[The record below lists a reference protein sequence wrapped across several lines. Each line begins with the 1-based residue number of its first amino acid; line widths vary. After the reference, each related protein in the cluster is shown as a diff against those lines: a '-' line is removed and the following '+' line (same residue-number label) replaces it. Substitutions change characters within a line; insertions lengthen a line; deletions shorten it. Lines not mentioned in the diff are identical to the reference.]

1 MPSPALFPPPPA
13 IRRAAVIGAGT
24 MGAAIAAHLTN
35 AGIPT
40 LLLDQ
45 PSASDGSPAGRDA
58 VVRAGLERALRSRP
72 PAFMDPAKTSALLTL
87 GNTADHLPRL
97 AECDWI
103 IEAIVEKPEA
113 KQHLWALVEA
123 HARPDALFSSN
134 SSGIPMAVQSRG
146 RGDGFRRRFLGAHF
160 YNPPRYL
167 YLLELI
173 PTADTAPE
181 ALEAVRA
188 FGDRVLG
195 KGIVIANDVPGFIGN
210 RIGIYSLLQTA
221 RVAEEMGLSAD
232 TVDALTG
239 PLLGRPKSGTMRLAD
254 TVGLD
259 VLGLISNDLSAA
271 TSDDFRLPAIMERL
285 LAEGRKGEKTGGG
298 YYQRRKNADGTSTIL
313 TLDPATLTYAERPPA
328 AATLPELGSI
338 QKLPLAERV
347 RALLA
352 LDTPAGEFTRRTF
365 YEMLRF
371 AAEKH
376 GIVANT
382 AQDIDHAME
391 WGFGWEMGPFKF
403 IDALGAKTV
412 ANAVEEL
419 GLPVPPVLAQH
430 ALDGQPFYPPDA
442 ASTGTAGL
450 IVLSDLKRENPARV
464 VSRREGASLVDLGDG
479 VLLLEFHSKA
489 NALGADAFAAVAE
502 ACERVPRGFVG
513 LVIGNQGRWFSAG
526 ADLGALLKDAEGGN
540 VAAVTAMI
548 ENFQTMTTRLRVAP
562 FPVVAAPFNMT
573 LGGGCETMLYSD
585 AVQADAE
592 LSTGLVELKVG
603 LMPSAGGT
611 TEMLVRA
618 NARLAPG
625 TDAYLALW
633 EVFGLITSGQTS
645 GSALEAQRLGYLR
658 ANDGITMNRR
668 RLLGDARDALLGL
681 AAAGYQPPAP
691 REIDVLGQEGY
702 ERLMD
707 EADGYRATSKWTDYD
722 VHLAGELARIL
733 TGGGPGVPAGR
744 VPERVLLD
752 LEREVFIGLC
762 AQPGTHERIRHML
775 KTGKPL
781 RN

>member
-1 MPSPALFPPPPA
+1 MPTSPLFPPPPA
-13 IRRAAVIGAGT
+13 IRRVAVVGAGT

-45 PSASDGSPAGRDA
+45 PAADNPTGRDA
-58 VVRAGLERALRSRP
+58 VVQAGVARALRARP
-72 PAFMDPAKTSALLTL
+72 PAFMDPATTSALLTL
-87 GNTADHLPRL
+87 GNTADDLPRL
-97 AECDWI
+97 ADCDWI
-103 IEAIVEKPEA
+103 IEAIVEKPAA

-123 HARPDALFSSN
+123 HAKPDALFSSN
-134 SSGIPMAVQSRG
+134 SSGIPMAVQSQG
-146 RGDGFRRRFLGAHF
+146 RSDAFRQRFLGAHF

-195 KGIVIANDVPGFIGN
+195 KGIVLANDVPGFIGN

-221 RVAEEMGLSAD
+221 RVAEEMSLSAD

-239 PLLGRPKSGTMRLAD
+239 PLLGRPRSGTMRLAD

-259 VLGLISNDLSAA
+259 VLGLISQDLSAA
-271 TSDDFRLPAIMERL
+271 TTDDFRLPPTMQRL
-285 LAEGRKGEKTGGG
+285 LDAGRKGEKTGGG
-298 YYQRRKNADGTSTIL
+298 YYQRRKNPDGASTIL
-313 TLDPATLTYAERPPA
+313 VLDPATLEYAERPAPA
-328 AATLPELGSI
+328 LPELGSFAR
-338 QKLPLAERV
+338 QPLAERL

-352 LDTPAGEFTRRTF
+352 LETPAGEFTRRTF
-365 YEMLRF
+365 LEMLRF

-376 GIVANT
+376 GVVANT
-382 AQDIDHAME
+382 AQDIDHALE
-391 WGFGWEMGPFKF
+391 WGFGWEMGPFKA
-403 IDALGAKTV
+403 IDALGADTV
-412 ANAVEEL
+412 AAALAQL

-430 ALDGQPFYPPDA
+430 AGAGQPFYPPGA
-442 ASTGTAGL
+442 EGTAENRSAAGL
-450 IVLSDLKRENPARV
+450 LVLSDLKRAEPARV

-502 ACERVPRGFVG
+502 ACERVPGGFLG

-540 VAAVTAMI
+540 TAAVTAMI
-548 ENFQTMTTRLRVAP
+548 ENFQTMTTRLRAAP
-562 FPVVAAPFNMT
+562 FPVVAAPFGMT

-592 LSTGLVELKVG
+592 LTTGLVELKVG

-611 TEMLVRA
+611 TEMLARA
-618 NARLAPG
+618 NAGLAPG
-625 TDAYLALW
+625 ADPYDALRAVW
-633 EVFGLITSGQTS
+633 GLITSGQTS
-645 GSALEAQRLGYLR
+645 GSALEARRLGYLR
-658 ANDGITMNRR
+658 AHDGITMNRR
-668 RLLGDARDALLGL
+668 RLLGDAKDALLGL
-681 AAAGYQPPAP
+681 AAAGYQAPAP
-691 REIDVLGQEGY
+691 REIDALGAEGY
-702 ERLMD
+702 ARLME
-707 EADGYRATSKWTDYD
+707 EAAGYRDAGKWSDYD

-733 TGGGPGVPAGR
+733 TGGGPGARAGR
-744 VPERVLLD
+744 VSEPVLLD
-752 LEREVFIGLC
+752 LEREVFVGLC
-762 AQPGTHERIRHML
+762 AQNGTHERIRHML

>member
-1 MPSPALFPPPPA
+1 MPTSPLSPPPPA

-45 PSASDGSPAGRDA
+45 PAADADANATGRDA
-58 VVRAGLERALRSRP
+58 IVQAGLERALRARP
-72 PAFMDPAKTSALLTL
+72 PAFMDPSTTSAMLTL

-113 KQHLWALVEA
+113 KQGLWALVEA

-134 SSGIPMAVQSRG
+134 SSGIPMTVQSRG
-146 RGDGFRRRFLGAHF
+146 RSEGFRRRFLGAHF

-181 ALEAVRA
+181 ALDAVRA
-188 FGDRVLG
+188 FGDRALG
-195 KGIVIANDVPGFIGN
+195 KGIVLAHDVPGFIGN
-210 RIGIYSLLQTA
+210 RVGIYSLLQTA

-232 TVDALTG
+232 AADALTG
-239 PLLGRPKSGTMRLAD
+239 PLLGRPRSGTMRLAD

-259 VLGLISNDLSAA
+259 VLGLISADLSAA
-271 TSDDFRLPAIMERL
+271 TTDDFRLPPTMARL
-285 LAEGRKGEKTGGG
+285 LADGRKGEKTGGG

-313 TLDPATLTYAERPPA
+313 VLDPATLTYSERPPA
-328 AATLPELGSI
+328 AGGLPELGSI
-338 QKLPLAERV
+338 QKQPLAERI

-371 AAEKH
+371 AAEKL
-376 GIVANT
+376 GIVADT

-391 WGFGWEMGPFKF
+391 WGFGWEMGPFKT
-403 IDALGAKTV
+403 IDALGADAV
-412 ANAVEEL
+412 AAGIEKL
-419 GLPVPPVLAQH
+419 GLAVPPALAQH
-430 ALDGQPFYPPDA
+430 AQGKQPFYPPGA
-442 ASTGTAGL
+442 EGTAESRSAAGL
-450 IVLSDLKRENPARV
+450 IALADLKREEPARV

-489 NALGADAFAAVAE
+489 NALGVDAFAAVAE
-502 ACERVPRGFVG
+502 ACERVPRGFLG

-548 ENFQTMTTRLRVAP
+548 DSFQTMTTRLRAAP

-611 TEMLVRA
+611 TEMLARA
-618 NARLAPG
+618 NARLVPG
-625 TDAYLALW
+625 EDLYPALRETW
-633 EVFGLITSGQTS
+633 ALITSGQTS
-645 GSALEAQRLGYLR
+645 GSALEA
-658 ANDGITMNRR
+658 RR
-668 RLLGDARDALLGL
+668 RAL
-681 AAAGYQPPAP
+681 
-691 REIDVLGQEGY
+691 
-702 ERLMD
+702 
-707 EADGYRATSKWTDYD
+707 
-722 VHLAGELARIL
+722 
-733 TGGGPGVPAGR
+733 
-744 VPERVLLD
+744 
-752 LEREVFIGLC
+752 
-762 AQPGTHERIRHML
+762 
-775 KTGKPL
+775 
-781 RN
+781 